1 MLGNTDIRTLVGQ
14 EQLIDNF
21 EEECLRNCSYRL
33 RVGKL
38 IKPGGAD
45 VLNFEGD
52 EPMTEG
58 KIKGW
63 IRKIVDNAYSWV
75 HSSEEPQLK
84 TIEKCY
90 ELKPNELI
98 IFQTKEKIKM
108 PLNLSGSY
116 SALDSVAKQGLL
128 LINASIVEPGYEGY
142 LSGVLLNF
150 SSRSFLIKPFM
161 EIVKINFSEVS
172 CHVEDKLHNKEIID
186 HYTEY
191 LQEKARNYSQTF
203 LNIKEIEDE
212 VAGRTARR
220 AMRSFKLGGWI
231 LLFFLAFC
239 TLEPVLYNWV
249 WHDSWVPLTSTH
261 IEYERAMQ
269 QRREMQVID
278 SLMKKVDSLQIKI
291 EQQNARQSDTK
302 PKAGV

>member
-1 MLGNTDIRTLVGQ
+1 MLGNIDIRELVRN

-21 EEECLRNCSYRL
+21 EENCLRNCSYRL

-38 IKPGGAD
+38 IKPGGSE
-45 VLNFEGD
+45 VLSFEGK
-52 EPMTEG
+52 EPKKENKLCRWIKTTIY
-58 KIKGW
+58 KICLYK
-63 IRKIVDNAYSWV
+63 KVK
-75 HSSEEPQLK
+75 EEPQLK
-84 TIEKCY
+84 TIGKCY

-98 IFQTKEKIKM
+98 IFQTKERIKI

-172 CHVEDKLHNKEIID
+172 CNVEDKLHNKEIIE
-186 HYTEY
+186 HYTED

-239 TLEPVLYNWV
+239 TLEPVLYNWI

-261 IEYERAMQ
+261 IEFERAMQ

-278 SLMKKVDSLQIKI
+278 SLMKKLDSLQIKI
-291 EQQNARQSDTK
+291 EQQDARKTDTK
-302 PKAGV
+302 PKAGI